1 MGRPEAQFKAIDVQP
16 RAHGD
21 VRLCAA
27 VRRGRTRID
36 QLYQAG
42 SAKALF
48 PRTPA
53 GPMQAV
59 LLNTAGGVTGGDRFD
74 WTITAQPGADVSV
87 ATQTAERIYR
97 AQPGQTGLVT
107 TRLSVGDGAVLRWL
121 PQETI
126 VFDHGAL
133 SRRLEV
139 DLAADA
145 RVLCVES
152 LVFGR
157 AAMGETVRTVRL
169 DDQWRIR
176 RAGRLVFADA
186 LHLHGDAAAQ
196 LAGPGTA
203 RGGRAIATAVLAA
216 PDADARLA
224 AVRAALPPTA
234 GASLVRDGVLVVR
247 LIAAD
252 GFQLRRTLVAVL
264 EILGGPLPNVW
275 NM

>member
-16 RAHGD
+16 RAHGN
-21 VRLCAA
+21 VRLSAA
-27 VRRGRTRID
+27 MRRGRTRID

-74 WTITAQPGADVSV
+74 WTITAQPGADLSV

-97 AQPGQTGLVT
+97 AQPGQTGHVT
-107 TRLSVGDGAVLRWL
+107 TRLTVGAGAALRWL

-186 LHLHGDAAAQ
+186 LRLHGDAAAH

-203 RGGRAIATAVLAA
+203 RGGLAIATAVLAA
-216 PDADARLA
+216 PDADVRLA

-252 GFQLRRTLVAVL
+252 GFQLRRALVAVL